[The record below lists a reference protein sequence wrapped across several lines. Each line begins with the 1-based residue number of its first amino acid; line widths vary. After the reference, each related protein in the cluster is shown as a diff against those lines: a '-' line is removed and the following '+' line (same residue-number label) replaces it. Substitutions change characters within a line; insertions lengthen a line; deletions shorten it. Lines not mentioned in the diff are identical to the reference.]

1 MKLKIGKRI
10 INLFLFTAIFVM
22 LTACGGEGNTNEVTD
37 QNDQNAESAGVFEIA
52 VIPAQNQGDMQTA
65 MTKLGDVLE
74 QKLNREVAVNV
85 YPDYNGVVEAMNFG
99 QVDMAFFGPLT
110 YVIAHEKSGAEAI
123 ITQLIDDSP
132 FYYSYIITHKDSPW
146 ETLEGLLKDSKDVT
160 FTYGDPNSTS
170 GSLIPSIE
178 LKNRGV
184 YTDPDNHEFK
194 NVRFSGSHD
203 VTALSVQ
210 NKQVDAGAID
220 SAIYD
225 ILVEEGTVDGEQFKV
240 IWQSDKLFQYP
251 WAVQK
256 DTDQE
261 TIDKLREAFLEITD
275 PEILDAFGASEFAI
289 AENKDYEA
297 IREAAEKDGRL
308 K

>member
-1 MKLKIGKRI
+1 MKHTIGKRI
-10 INLFLFTAIFVM
+10 ICLFLLTAIFAI
-22 LTACGGEGNTNEVTD
+22 LTACGGQGNTNEETQTEVTEEV
-37 QNDQNAESAGVFEIA
+37 AFEIA
-52 VIPAQNQGDMQTA
+52 VIPSQNQGDMQAA

-74 QKLNREVAVNV
+74 EKLNREVAVNV

-123 ITQLIDDSP
+123 ITQLIDGKP
-132 FYYSYIITHKDSPW
+132 YYHSYIITHKDNPW
-146 ETLEGLLKDSKDVT
+146 ETLEDLLKDSKDVT

-178 LKNRGV
+178 LKKRGV
-184 YTDPDNHEFK
+184 YTDPDNHDFK

-210 NKQVDAGAID
+210 NKQVEAGAID

-225 ILVEEGTVDGEQFKV
+225 ILVEEGTVDGDQFKI

-256 DTDQE
+256 GTDQE
-261 TIDKLREAFLEITD
+261 TIDKLREAFLEIED
-275 PEILDAFGASEFAI
+275 PEILDAFGASAFI
-289 AENKDYEA
+289 KAENKDYEA
-297 IREAAEKDGRL
+297 IRKAAEQEGRL